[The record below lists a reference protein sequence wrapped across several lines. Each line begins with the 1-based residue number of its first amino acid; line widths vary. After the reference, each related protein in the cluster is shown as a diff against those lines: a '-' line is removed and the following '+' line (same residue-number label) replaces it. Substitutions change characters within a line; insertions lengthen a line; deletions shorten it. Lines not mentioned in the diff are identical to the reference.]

1 VSDKIR
7 ASYHLYKKVNT
18 LETTMNN
25 KPPVE
30 ERVWAVIAHL
40 SAIAMGMGILLP
52 VVGWSESRRKSN
64 YTSFQCMQALGYQS
78 LGYTIWILA
87 TFVFLIITAIG
98 LAAGITNLE
107 NTGQEIVAIVV
118 AHMGIMFGLM
128 AVYFA
133 LPVIAA
139 IACAL
144 GKDFR
149 YPIMGNRLAK
159 YLGYDLTL
167 SDEAEWLKNDNEDRW
182 VVSMGHFA
190 VIVMLWGMLV
200 PVTVWILQGKRSL
213 FLKFQSFQTV
223 VFQAGVLILSFSSGV
238 LYLGGSLFF
247 LVSMGISGEPNF
259 NSTAGLIGIGV
270 FLASMLCMILI
281 MLFVPLL
288 HIMGQWAGYRILKG
302 DEYRYPVVGRLVE
315 KWVSKNTKSTEEEIS
330 V

>member
-1 VSDKIR
+1 
-7 ASYHLYKKVNT
+7 
-18 LETTMNN
+18 
-25 KPPVE
+25 
-30 ERVWAVIAHL
+30 
-40 SAIAMGMGILLP
+40 
-52 VVGWSESRRKSN
+52 
-64 YTSFQCMQALGYQS
+64 MQALGYQS

-270 FLASMLCMILI
+270 FLVSMLCMILI